1 MDLEKSTLTRE
12 QRFWIDRMKTSVIA
26 LDEIPVTLASFFF
39 TLQDRGLLEEVEPR
53 IVTLNEQGLR
63 HFFE

>member
-1 MDLEKSTLTRE
+1 
-12 QRFWIDRMKTSVIA
+12 MKTSVIA
-26 LDEIPVTLASFFF
+26 LDEIPDTLASFFF
-39 TLQDRGLLEEVEPR
+39 TLQDQGLLEEVEPR